1 LNRDGVDEKSR
12 RGLNP
17 AAFGLAGDGFGIGVP
32 AGRAADQSVL
42 EPQFLNSAAVPEG
55 GEHLSEFL
63 VDPIQITRVAPVARL
78 GGVSRLVF
86 GKAAG
91 DSFQQVLRDC
101 GSLAVVGYGGLCGV
115 LHRWVSLHDD

>member
-63 VDPIQITRVAPVARL
+63 VDPTQITRVAPVARL

-91 DSFQQVLRDC
+91 DSF
-101 GSLAVVGYGGLCGV
+101 
-115 LHRWVSLHDD
+115 